1 MSAGHNHGSSYSSRG
16 QSTMLCLLLCCII
29 MMLYMFPD
37 NNYKIFSKRN
47 NIMIK
52 TKIVLILNGN
62 DCVLQ
67 IWNVYNDIEIIEAK
81 AWQI

>member
-1 MSAGHNHGSSYSSRG
+1 
-16 QSTMLCLLLCCII
+16 
-29 MMLYMFPD
+29 MFPN

-81 AWQI
+81 A